1 METSKTTNT
10 KQSAVEWLEEKLRGD
25 GFAFTDNISEQ
36 AKEMEKKQQ
45 NEWKTVLEEIPPSNI
60 ELLVQSP
67 EGINHLASWR
77 EGYSI
82 FTCQEKSESSS
93 HWKWKLI

>member
-1 METSKTTNT
+1 M
-10 KQSAVEWLEEKLRGD
+10 KQTAVEWLYERLERMIPRTPLYNMDKEQY
-25 GFAFTDNISEQ
+25 FKQ
-36 AKEMEKKQQ
+36 AKEMEKEQQ
-45 NEWKTVLEEIPPSNI
+45 WKTVLEETPPSNI

-82 FTCQEKSESSS
+82 FTCQEKSETSS

>member
-1 METSKTTNT
+1 M
-10 KQSAVEWLEEKLRGD
+10 KQLVVEWLEDKL
-25 GFAFTDNISEQ
+25 ISNGINFLTEEVEFIEQ

-45 NEWKTVLEEIPPSNI
+45 DRWKTVLDETPPSNI

-67 EGINHLASWR
+67 RGIIHLASWR
-77 EGYSI
+77 EGYNI

-93 HWKWKLI
+93 HWKWKTI

>member
-1 METSKTTNT
+1 M
-10 KQSAVEWLEEKLRGD
+10 KQSAVEWLVKELQEADYIPKDSLILKYVID
-25 GFAFTDNISEQ
+25 Q
-36 AKEMEKKQQ
+36 AKEMESQQQ
-45 NEWKTVLEEIPPSNI
+45 NEWKTVLEETPPSNI

-82 FTCQEKSESSS
+82 FTCQEKSETSS